1 MQSNSI
7 ILCAI
12 PHEYIATGDNRLV
25 SKMINYFENCK
36 DKMLQGDSLLS
47 DCLYFMRRANV
58 RTCKVDVRQLV
69 AY

>member
-36 DKMLQGDSLLS
+36 EGQDLA
-47 DCLYFMRRANV
+47 R
-58 RTCKVDVRQLV
+58 
-69 AY
+69 